1 MNKSGRTKNS
11 TKNILIGIFKN
22 CIMMIIAFISRKLF
36 IVYIGVEYLGI
47 NGLFTNIL
55 SLLSMA
61 DLGFGTAM
69 SFSFYKPLA
78 ENDHRK
84 ISALVNFYKKVYH
97 FIAAG
102 IFIIGVGIIPFL
114 DKIINLE
121 TPIPHI
127 TLYYMI
133 FLLNTVVS
141 YLFIYK
147 SSIIS
152 ADQKNY
158 LIDKFT
164 IFVNVGKL
172 LIQCLSLVIFKD
184 YVIYISIN
192 IVATLIN
199 NLMISNQANKLYP
212 YIKHKEELTKKEKKS
227 IFNNLKSVFI
237 YKISSSLLNSIDN
250 IVIST
255 YISTAA
261 VGYYSNYYTVI
272 SSLISF
278 ITIIFTSL
286 TASVGNLIVT
296 ESADKKYE
304 IFELMQKISF
314 WISGFVTICTYVL
327 INDFI
332 SIWLGP
338 NYAMGDLM
346 AIAVALNL
354 FFSTSMQPIWIFREA
369 TGLYRRT
376 KYIMLIASGINLI
389 LSILFAKILGVP
401 GVIIATI
408 LSRVFT
414 YFWFEPNILF
424 KEFFD
429 RGVLSYYFDYFFNV
443 FFVVLI
449 GKISITIFNNLFV
462 SNSWMIWFL
471 KAIILTLFVN
481 VFYII
486 INYKNGT
493 IEIILTKIKYLLK
506 K

>member
-1 MNKSGRTKNS
+1 MY
-11 TKNILIGIFKN
+11 LI
-22 CIMMIIAFISRKLF
+22 
-36 IVYIGVEYLGI
+36 
-47 NGLFTNIL
+47 
-55 SLLSMA
+55 
-61 DLGFGTAM
+61 
-69 SFSFYKPLA
+69 
-78 ENDHRK
+78 
-84 ISALVNFYKKVYH
+84 
-97 FIAAG
+97 
-102 IFIIGVGIIPFL
+102 
-114 DKIINLE
+114 
-121 TPIPHI
+121 
-127 TLYYMI
+127 
-133 FLLNTVVS
+133 